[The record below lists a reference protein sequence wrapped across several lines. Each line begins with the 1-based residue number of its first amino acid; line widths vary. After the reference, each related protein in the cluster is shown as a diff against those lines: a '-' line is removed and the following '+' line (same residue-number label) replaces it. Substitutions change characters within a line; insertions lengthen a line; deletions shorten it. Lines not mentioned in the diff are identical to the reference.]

1 MYLYYDR
8 TGKLKEVI
16 NDEALRQ
23 GNYGVNKLYIY
34 IDRNDVASIDI
45 TYLLPSSLIVGPQN
59 YDDREEAEIPFDEK
73 RDIYW
78 FKYHKTY
85 NFFVIDLEADI
96 NGNGPLDE
104 AGLVH
109 CDMQMNLD
117 SNNIYTLGELN
128 FNVEVNSVLNQKQV
142 ATQEYMSLSNYLFL
156 RSMSVPYTGATN
168 DVDVGQHK
176 VTAKEFS
183 IKNAG
188 ETGGQ
193 GSIGFAEHNMYIDT
207 GTGSLCLTADD
218 NIYVGN
224 PVEGNEIATKK
235 ELPKKETIATFNTNN
250 FVTEGETKRIYI
262 ILGENFIPNSDL
274 LVITWGGCFAICPIA
289 QEGTICR
296 VCAALWNADGEA
308 QITRIRYQ
316 IEQVGELGYVLAIW
330 LPASFQLPD
339 NFTGYVINYKIA

>member
-45 TYLLPSSLIVGPQN
+45 TYLLPSELIVGPGN
-59 YDDREEAEIPFDEK
+59 YTTRKQEEIPFDQK

-78 FKYHKTY
+78 FKYHTTY

-117 SNNIYTLGELN
+117 SNDIYTLGELN

-156 RSMSVPYTGATN
+156 RNMSVPYTGATKDLDLGSHSLKLGGYSEIFEDEAGLVITNGNGKIILVSETYVEYNGAEVANKN
-168 DVDVGQHK
+168 D
-176 VTAKEFS
+176 
-183 IKNAG
+183 
-188 ETGGQ
+188 
-193 GSIGFAEHNMYIDT
+193 
-207 GTGSLCLTADD
+207 
-218 NIYVGN
+218 
-224 PVEGNEIATKK
+224 
-235 ELPKKETIATFNTNN
+235 LPKKQVIATFNTNN
-250 FVTEGETKRIYI
+250 FVTQQDGTKRQVILNIQNYI
-262 ILGENFIPNSDL
+262 SESDL
-274 LVITWGGCFAICPIA
+274 LVITWGGCFAICPIP
-289 QEGTICR
+289 QSGPGR
-296 VCAALWNADGEA
+296 VCAALWNANGESE
-308 QITRIRYQ
+308 ITRIRYQ
-316 IEQVGELGYVLAIW
+316 LDQLEGGIALTIT
-330 LPASFQLPD
+330 LPGNFQLPS